1 MRNMIK
7 PQFANNHIY
16 HIYNRGVEK
25 RNIFTN
31 DEDHYRFIHN
41 LFEFNDQDAVLNCAY
56 YFNRQPT
63 LTGLPDLKKER
74 KPRKLLVEILI
85 FTLMPNHFHLLVRQK
100 KENGIV
106 KFMQKI
112 GTGYSN
118 YFNKKYERVGPLFQG
133 RFKAVLVSD
142 DAHFIHLPYYIHS
155 NPLDLNYG
163 SSTSIEVE
171 KFLENYKWSS
181 FPDYIGQDNFPSVTS
196 REFLLEFF
204 GGQERY
210 RKEMIKWIKE
220 RNDNIEKIKDITLE

>member
-56 YFNRQPT
+56 YFN
-63 LTGLPDLKKER
+63 
-74 KPRKLLVEILI
+74 
-85 FTLMPNHFHLLVRQK
+85 
-100 KENGIV
+100 
-106 KFMQKI
+106 
-112 GTGYSN
+112 
-118 YFNKKYERVGPLFQG
+118 KKYERVGPLFQG
-133 RFKAVLVSD
+133 RFKGVLVSD